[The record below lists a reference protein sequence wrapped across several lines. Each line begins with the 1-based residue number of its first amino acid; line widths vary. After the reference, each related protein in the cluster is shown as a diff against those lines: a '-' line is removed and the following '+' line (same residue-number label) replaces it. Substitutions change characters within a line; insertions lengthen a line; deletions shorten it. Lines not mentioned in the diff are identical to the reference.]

1 MWYNWVST
9 AATAYAAT
17 RIAGTLADEFAAV
30 GMSSPESSGAG
41 SAPSTTVGGIEVTVN
56 TDYVYSDNTEAHYSQ
71 TNGVTFNDYKGAVSN
86 TYNLGA
92 TNVYEGETSATYQGL
107 YAYTTLGVATITVP
121 GLSAPFNI
129 INMGFDFLALDYTR
143 NEFKSA
149 IALLEAY
156 GFKSISAGATP
167 PPPAPANVIPEG
179 FEEMDGE
186 LWEEGEWL

>member
-1 MWYNWVST
+1 
-9 AATAYAAT
+9 
-17 RIAGTLADEFAAV
+17 
-30 GMSSPESSGAG
+30 
-41 SAPSTTVGGIEVTVN
+41 
-56 TDYVYSDNTEAHYSQ
+56 
-71 TNGVTFNDYKGAVSN
+71 
-86 TYNLGA
+86 
-92 TNVYEGETSATYQGL
+92 
-107 YAYTTLGVATITVP
+107 
-121 GLSAPFNI
+121 
-129 INMGFDFLALDYTR
+129 MGFDFLALDYTR